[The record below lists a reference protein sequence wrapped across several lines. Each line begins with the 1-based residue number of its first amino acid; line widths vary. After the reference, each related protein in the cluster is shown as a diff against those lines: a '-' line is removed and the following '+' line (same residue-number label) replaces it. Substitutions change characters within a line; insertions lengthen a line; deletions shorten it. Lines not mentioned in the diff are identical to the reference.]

1 MTDANDTPTPDQEH
15 RVAEHDVQEH
25 DHDAAGDEH
34 ETVQHGD
41 HVDHVHDGH
50 KHARHGDH
58 YDEH

>member
-1 MTDANDTPTPDQEH
+1 MTDSNDTPTPDQEH

>member
-1 MTDANDTPTPDQEH
+1 MSDTSDTPTPEDDH

-25 DHDAAGDEH
+25 EHGTDGDEH

-41 HVDHVHDGH
+41 HVDYVHDGH